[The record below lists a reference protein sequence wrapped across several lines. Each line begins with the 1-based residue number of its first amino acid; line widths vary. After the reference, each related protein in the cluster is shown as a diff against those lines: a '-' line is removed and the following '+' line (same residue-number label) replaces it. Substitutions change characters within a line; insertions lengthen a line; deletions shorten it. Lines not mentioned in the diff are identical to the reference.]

1 MTNARTIGILALTG
15 ILSFTFIASNAMAAP
30 QDGQKGDKKGPR
42 AERMKQCGP
51 QDAFHEAFAE
61 LDDDKKALFFSIMEE
76 HKMNMAPVRDQMW
89 AKRAQLKAISDD
101 TITDMKV
108 LTQVT
113 DDIIDLRQ
121 QMRDAA
127 IALDARMAAEIGI
140 ETQFAMKALEG
151 DRGQQGHKGPHGFHG
166 QQGHK
171 GPHGPKGQECGKGPH
186 GHKDGKGPHGPKG
199 QECGK
204 GPHGE
209 KGPKGPHGEKGD
221 KGPRGPQGCPENCP
235 QAAPAE

>member
-30 QDGQKGDKKGPR
+30 KDGPKGENKGPR
-42 AERMKQCGP
+42 GERMNHCGP
-51 QDAFHEAFAE
+51 QDEFHEAFAE
-61 LDDDKKALFFSIMEE
+61 LSDDKKAMFFSIMEE

-101 TITDMKV
+101 TITDMKI

-113 DDIIDLRQ
+113 DDIVALRQ

-127 IALDARMAAEIGI
+127 IALDARMAAEVGI

-151 DRGQQGHKGPHGFHG
+151 DRGQHGHKGPR
-166 QQGHK
+166 
-171 GPHGPKGQECGKGPH
+171 GPHGQEC
-186 GHKDGKGPHGPKG
+186 GKGPHGPKG

-204 GPHGE
+204 GPHGPHGE
-209 KGPKGPHGEKGD
+209 KGGKGPHGEKGQKGPKGD
-221 KGPRGPQGCPENCP
+221 KGPRGPQDCPENCP